1 MQKGEVQSRVEG
13 SEPEDNLD
21 GFLACLHDSQKNNGD
36 KTLKKV
42 RHPSIYLG
50 GNGATLPDFES
61 KRSSNFH
68 RASNRLRPVGN

>member
-1 MQKGEVQSRVEG
+1 MQKGEVQSQVEG

-42 RHPSIYLG
+42 RYPGIYLE
-50 GNGATLPDFES
+50 GNGATLSDFES
-61 KRSSNFH
+61 KKRLNSH
-68 RASNRLRPVGN
+68 RASNRLWPVGD